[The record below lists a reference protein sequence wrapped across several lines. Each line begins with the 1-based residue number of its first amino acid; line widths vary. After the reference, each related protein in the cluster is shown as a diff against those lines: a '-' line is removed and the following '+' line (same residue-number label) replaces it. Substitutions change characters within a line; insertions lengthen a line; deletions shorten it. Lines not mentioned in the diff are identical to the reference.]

1 MTIARQRTGRRGED
15 LACAELTRRGYA
27 VLARRYRTR
36 YGEIDIV
43 ARCAGVIVFVEVK
56 ARHGSRFGD
65 PAEAITSQ
73 KQHRLVAMAQDY
85 LARYGLLETPCR
97 FDIVAIDFAVSPALV
112 TVIADAFRPGW
123 S

>member
-1 MTIARQRTGRRGED
+1 MTLARQRTGKRGED

-43 ARCAGVIVFVEVK
+43 ARSAGVIVFVEVK

-65 PAEAITSQ
+65 AAEAITSQ
-73 KQHRLVAMAQDY
+73 KQQRLVAMARDY
-85 LARYGLLETPCR
+85 LARYGLLEAPCR
-97 FDIVAIDFAVSPALV
+97 FDIVAVDLAASPALV